1 MPVCCIIFVCNLY
14 TMKKIIITLAI
25 GFVLFQI
32 SFAKPM
38 FLKSKYLIGCL
49 ANGRIGTVSPGNTTY
64 PLVFYPDRDSETA
77 NDSDFW
83 AIRDLGNGK
92 YAFQNAETSK
102 YIKYNSAS
110 VDRTALVLVDTLQS
124 DESTSFTLEVKQVNN
139 LNYYVIR
146 SVSNP
151 LKIWNKRATSYSGL
165 YPVGTY
171 SVTGGS
177 LEYFLFYDKDG
188 DPVKDDEVQTVTM
201 PTAKPSLGN
210 FSTLLDSL
218 SFNGK
223 VPAVDTPNKKF
234 YISIPESQLGTN
246 VTLNVYYTVKNPGD
260 LLYINGTVVPSGTG
274 YTFKSVFGAS
284 FASIQIRNQSTT
296 KAFGAIFFSSLPIVQ
311 LYSDSTLTST
321 YTLGRVVVTE
331 PEKPVPAECLLSNL
345 EIRGAYASMLDKKAF
360 SIKLKARD
368 GLTSLDRSF
377 FGLRSDNNWV
387 LDAMGIDL
395 ARMRNR
401 VTTDLWNDFSVKPY
415 YSTLEPAMINGTR
428 GHYVEVFIN
437 DSYNGLYCMTEKID
451 RKQLKLKKVKVATST
466 TAAIQHGALYKAD
479 DWSFES
485 VMGNPLYLP
494 GTNGIVSSYSN
505 ASETWCKYAVKYPDM
520 GDGEPI
526 EWKPLH
532 DAVYFTSNSTPNS
545 TFSANEANYFDI
557 PVVRDYYLMLDLIL
571 AADNHGKNLFFSIYD
586 QAVSTKM
593 SLTPWD
599 LDATWGR
606 RWDGSSNVT
615 IPNQSWDA
623 YVAAMEF
630 GNSNLFIRLKQ
641 LNAAGFNDLLK
652 SRYKEL
658 RGSYFSYSSLM
669 GRFQNYQTMLKN
681 SGAMSREIN
690 RWYGN
695 RVAPDDNF
703 DLSYLSTWITARLA
717 YLDKQ
722 YLGGPYLAVNEIS
735 VPEIHIS
742 PNPVRDLMTIT
753 NISSDV
759 QVNIYSVQGNLVY
772 SELSASGHLTIDM
785 SKYPSG
791 IYLVKIADKVEKVIK
806 Q

>member
-1 MPVCCIIFVCNLY
+1 
-14 TMKKIIITLAI
+14 MKKTIITLAI

-32 SFAKPM
+32 SFAKPS
-38 FLKSKYLIGCL
+38 FLKSKYLIACL
-49 ANGRIGTVSPGNTTY
+49 ANGSTGTVSPGNATY
-64 PLVFYPDRDSETA
+64 PLVFYPDQDSETA
-77 NDSDFW
+77 NDSSYW
-83 AIRDLGNGK
+83 AIKDLGNGK
-92 YAFQNAETSK
+92 YAFQNKETLK
-102 YIKYNSAS
+102 YIKYNSAL
-110 VDRTALVLVDTLQS
+110 VDRTALVLVDELQS
-124 DESTSFTLEVKQVNN
+124 DESTSFTLELKVVNN

-151 LKIWNKRATSYSGL
+151 LKIWNKRATSYGGL

-171 SVTGGS
+171 SVTGAD

-188 DPVKDDEVQTVTM
+188 DPVQDDAVTSVTM
-201 PTAKPSLGN
+201 PTAKPNLGA
-210 FSTLLDSL
+210 FSTLLDTL

-223 VPAVDTPNKKF
+223 VPVVDTSNKRF
-234 YISIPESQLGTN
+234 YISVTESQLGTN
-246 VTLNVYYTVKNPGD
+246 VTMPVYYKVKNAGD
-260 LLYINGTVVPSGTG
+260 LLYLNGTAVESGAS
-274 YTFKSVFGAS
+274 YTFNSLTGAS
-284 FASIQIRNQSTT
+284 YASIQIRNGSTT
-296 KAFGAIFFSSLPIVQ
+296 KAFGAIFFSSLPLVQ
-311 LYSDSTLTST
+311 LYSDATLTAT
-321 YTLGRVVVTE
+321 YTLGRIVVTE
-331 PEKPVPAECLLSNL
+331 PDKPVPSETLLSNL
-345 EIRGAYASMLDKKAF
+345 KTRGAYASMLDKKAF

-377 FGLRSDNNWV
+377 FGLRSDNNWI

-401 VTTDLWNDFSVKPY
+401 VTTDLWNEYAVKPY
-415 YSTLEPAMINGTR
+415 YSAQEPTMVNGTR
-428 GHYVEVFIN
+428 GHYVEVFVN
-437 DSYNGLYCMTEKID
+437 DSYNGLYCMTEKVD

-494 GTNGIVSSYSN
+494 GTNGIVSSYN
-505 ASETWCKYAVKYPDM
+505 NTSETWCRYAVKYPDL

-545 TFSANEANYFDI
+545 TFSANVANYFDI
-557 PVVRDYYLMLDLIL
+557 PVVRDYYLLLDLIL

-586 QAVSTKM
+586 QAVSNKL
-593 SLTPWD
+593 SITPWD

-615 IPNQSWDA
+615 FPNQSWDA
-623 YVAAMEF
+623 YVAAKEF

-652 SRYKEL
+652 ARYKEL
-658 RGSYFSYSSLM
+658 RGGYFSYSSLM

-681 SGAMSREIN
+681 SGAMYREIN

-703 DLSYLSTWITARLA
+703 DLSYLSSWITARLA

-722 YLGGPYLAVNEIS
+722 YLGGPYLAVNETS

-742 PNPVRDLMTIT
+742 PNPVRDLLTIS
-753 NISSDV
+753 NISSDIRV
-759 QVNIYSVQGNLVY
+759 DIYSVQGNLVY
-772 SELSASGHLTIDM
+772 SAVSDGEHLTVDM

-791 IYLVKIADKVEKVIK
+791 IYLIKVADKVEKVIK